1 MSITRE
7 KYSDSLR
14 LLNFGA
20 VELVLFVMEG
30 EGTAFPNHDE
40 SKGNLCWPR
49 AFPAGNSRHR
59 DCPIVQQVQQTLFFT
74 LHHLRPQPCLWKHTN
89 PHTKH
94 SRPLC
99 CVFLFLLPAR
109 HLTQNPA
116 LLSDAAAS
124 FACEQ
129 CCWLVWSVSNTG
141 WGQNTQPWPREGC
154 SSQSLLASCY
164 FTVSLDPISAA
175 VTVQHLTAVES
186 SHETEHILSGLFLF

>member
-99 CVFLFLLPAR
+99 CVFLSSCLPGISLKTLLCSAM
-109 HLTQNPA
+109 
-116 LLSDAAAS
+116 LLHPLHVSRAA
-124 FACEQ
+124 
-129 CCWLVWSVSNTG
+129 G
-141 WGQNTQPWPREGC
+141 W
-154 SSQSLLASCY
+154 
-164 FTVSLDPISAA
+164 
-175 VTVQHLTAVES
+175 
-186 SHETEHILSGLFLF
+186 SGLFPTQAGGKTLSLGQGKAAHLRVCWPHVILQSVWTRSQQQSQCSISLR